1 MYRLKPFLSSARI
14 LKKDMGG
21 FQMKRFRMMAAA
33 AILIIFI
40 LLAGNHFII
49 HTGEAEA
56 AAVEDKGKEGTE
68 FYILLDGQK
77 LMVEDENV
85 WNLIEVGRTYDIAY
99 EWYGNKNS
107 VITSITFPGHEG
119 SH

>member
-1 MYRLKPFLSSARI
+1 
-14 LKKDMGG
+14 
-21 FQMKRFRMMAAA
+21 MKRYRVMAAA
-33 AILIIFI
+33 AILIIFF

-68 FYILLDGQK
+68 YYILLNGRK

-85 WNLIEVGRTYDIAY
+85 WNMIEVGGIYDIAY
-99 EWYGNKNS
+99 EWYGNKDP
-107 VITSITFPGHEG
+107 VITSITFPGYEG